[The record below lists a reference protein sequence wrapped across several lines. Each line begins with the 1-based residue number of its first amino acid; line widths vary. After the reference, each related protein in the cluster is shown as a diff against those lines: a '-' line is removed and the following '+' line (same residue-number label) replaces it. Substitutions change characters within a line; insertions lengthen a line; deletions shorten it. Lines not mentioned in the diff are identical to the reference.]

1 MTVKNLFLGFVAVI
15 LTVCLIGLLI
25 LATNEDALAKVH
37 KTINT
42 LNAINVSTEDTYKK
56 KMDILNIHT
65 AKASEVIADRY
76 ADKHINDNYGL
87 ERISKTNHG
96 YNYVYSNDNSTS
108 KQHVSISNQGI
119 ITK

>member
-65 AKASEVIADRY
+65 AKASEVNENV
-76 ADKHINDNYGL
+76 K
-87 ERISKTNHG
+87 KQNHG

>member
-65 AKASEVIADRY
+65 AKASEVNENMKKQNHF
-76 ADKHINDNYGL
+76 KHRVNANKSNSL
-87 ERISKTNHG
+87 TNKSAKLLLI
-96 YNYVYSNDNSTS
+96 VM
-108 KQHVSISNQGI
+108 QISISMI
-119 ITK
+119 IMV

>member
-1 MTVKNLFLGFVAVI
+1 MQINQI
-15 LTVCLIGLLI
+15 LLTNKSAKLLLI
-25 LATNEDALAKVH
+25 
-37 KTINT
+37 
-42 LNAINVSTEDTYKK
+42 
-56 KMDILNIHT
+56 
-65 AKASEVIADRY
+65 